1 MGELL
6 CAVAEDRQPYHSARH
21 NLGTL
26 QLVAAARASTE
37 QRGAP
42 QRVVLGLGRERDVE
56 GSKST
61 SASAPGS

>member
-42 QRVVLGLGRERDVE
+42 QRVVLDL
-56 GSKST
+56 
-61 SASAPGS
+61 